1 MGGNRC
7 SKIRQYWNIMVTFL
21 VSGLWHGANWT
32 FIVWGGLHGAL
43 QIIEKMLGLDPKG
56 RYGKPSIYIKPLRI
70 LTTFLFVN
78 FAWIFFRMPTIAD
91 AWAVITR
98 IFTDTTSQ
106 SILTKAE
113 NSDKLFM
120 LIGIITMLAYEIR
133 TEYLLDKLKWLNIPI
148 IRWVIY
154 TVLFCMIIT
163 IGVLDASSFIYV
175 SF

>member
-78 FAWIFFRMPTIAD
+78 FAWIFFRAPSIAVAGNFVVGMIPGVNPQPFMAGFD
-91 AWAVITR
+91 VVDKVMMGASTFDWWIIVV
-98 IFTDTTSQ
+98 SLLM
-106 SILTKAE
+106 LTVMDVAANRE
-113 NSDKLFM
+113 RQF
-120 LIGIITMLAYEIR
+120 R
-133 TEYLLDKLKWLNIPI
+133 
-148 IRWVIY
+148 R
-154 TVLFCMIIT
+154 
-163 IGVLDASSFIYV
+163 SS
-175 SF
+175 S